1 MFQMSDN
8 MPDIFYRVAPAVT
21 NDALNTL
28 FRAAWPDHQWRD
40 FYPILS
46 KSLSFVCAYQD
57 DQLVGFVNIAW
68 DGDIHAFILDTTVH
82 PLVRRNGIGLE
93 LVRQAIKIA
102 RKRGAKWLH
111 VDYEPYLAPFYRQC
125 GFEDTAAGLMAL

>member
-1 MFQMSDN
+1 MSDN

-68 DGDIHAFILDTTVH
+68 DGGIHAFILDTTVH
-82 PLVRRNGIGLE
+82 PIVRHQGIGMT
-93 LVRQAIKIA
+93 LVKQAAKVA
-102 RKRGAKWLH
+102 QGRGVKWLH
-111 VDYEPYLAPFYRQC
+111 VDCEPHLTGFYRQC
-125 GFEDTAAGLMAL
+125 GFADTAAGLMAL